1 MFKNKKEKMAFIITS
16 SVFLLLVILT
26 ILADALFPTTV
37 IGTIITN
44 TLGKFFNLFNI
55 IVVNYQAILETVT
68 ILFFIYVLNWIFGL
82 LIRFILSKPHSVNT
96 FWALMKSVFKYGSSL
111 VAVFLVLSAWGVET
125 PTLLAGA
132 GILGLAI
139 SFGAQSLIE
148 DVISGLFILFE
159 KQFVVGDIIQV
170 NDFRGKVIE
179 IGIRTTSFEDLNGDV
194 MIINNSDIRMAINT
208 SANPSPV
215 ICDISIAYE
224 ESIERVEAIIREAL
238 PKFAEKIPDIL
249 VGPRYLGVQKLDES
263 GVVLRIYARTD
274 ELKKY
279 QVTRDLNREIKLLFD
294 ANHITIP
301 FNQLVVHYEN
311 DKRDNTKP
319 D

>member
-1 MFKNKKEKMAFIITS
+1 MFKNKKEQTTFYITTGVILFI
-16 SVFLLLVILT
+16 VILT
-26 ILADALFPTTV
+26 VVADLLFPNTA

-44 TLGKFFNLFNI
+44 TVGKFFNLVNFFI
-55 IVVNYQAILETVT
+55 VNYQSILETVA
-68 ILFFIYVLNWIFGL
+68 IIFFIWVLNWVFGL
-82 LIRFILSKPHSVNT
+82 IIRFMLSKPNTVNT

-170 NDFRGKVIE
+170 NGFRGKVIE

-208 SANPSPV
+208 STNPSPV

-224 ESIERVEAIIREAL
+224 ESIERVEDIIREAL
-238 PKFAEKIPDIL
+238 PTFAEKIPDIL

-294 ANHITIP
+294 ANNITIP
-301 FNQLVVHYEN
+301 FNQLVVHYGDEKKEEN
-311 DKRDNTKP
+311 NSK
-319 D
+319 

>member
-1 MFKNKKEKMAFIITS
+1 MFKNKKEQLAFFVTTG
-16 SVFLLLVILT
+16 VVLLIVILT
-26 ILADALFPTTV
+26 VLADFLFPDTA
-37 IGTIITN
+37 IGTIIAN
-44 TLGKFFNLFNI
+44 TMGKFFNLVNFF
-55 IVVNYQAILETVT
+55 VVNYQAILET
-68 ILFFIYVLNWIFGL
+68 IAIIFFIWVLNWVFGL
-82 LIRFILSKPHSVNT
+82 IIHFILSKPNTVNT

-170 NDFRGKVIE
+170 NGFRGKVLE

-208 SANPSPV
+208 STNPSPV
-215 ICDISIAYE
+215 ICDISIGYD
-224 ESIERVEAIIREAL
+224 ESIERVENIIKNAL
-238 PKFAEKIPDIL
+238 PKFAEKIPEIL

-263 GVVLRIYARTD
+263 GVVLRIYARAD

-294 ANHITIP
+294 ENNITIP
-301 FNQLVVHYEN
+301 FNQLVVHYGDDRKVDEN
-311 DKRDNTKP
+311 QK
-319 D
+319 